1 MIGDIY
7 DYNKQRI
14 YIMSGEKRI
23 IIPFESEEEY
33 YYWFKNGMSFSSA
46 VIFDYENKKIKKF
59 I

>member
-23 IIPFESEEEY
+23 IIPFKDEEEY
-33 YYWFKNGMSFSSA
+33 YFWLENGMSFSSA
-46 VIFDYENKKIKKF
+46 VIFDYENKKILKF

>member
-23 IIPFESEEEY
+23 IIPFKDEEEY
-33 YYWFKNGMSFSSA
+33 YYWLENGMSFSSA
-46 VIFDYENKKIKKF
+46 VIFDYENKKILKF

>member
-23 IIPFESEEEY
+23 IIPFANEEEY
-33 YYWFKNGMSFSSA
+33 YYWLENGMSFSAA
-46 VIFDYENKKIKKF
+46 VVFDYENKKIKKF

>member
-33 YYWFKNGMSFSSA
+33 YHWLKNGMSFSSA

>member
-23 IIPFESEEEY
+23 IIPFRDEEEY
-33 YYWFKNGMSFSSA
+33 YYWLENWMSFSAA
-46 VIFDYENKKIKKF
+46 VIFDYEKKKILKF

>member
-23 IIPFESEEEY
+23 IIPFASEEEY
-33 YYWFKNGMSFSSA
+33 YYWLENGMSFSSA
-46 VIFDYENKKIKKF
+46 VIFDYENKKILKF